1 MMSHP
6 ASASRNSP
14 SIARVAASVVL
25 AASLCFSARAV
36 TQSVFLDFTTNP
48 GNGTSTHIYTASE
61 QNSILT
67 RIQGFYS
74 SWDFSFSLTSPGG
87 TFSSVTFNAPTDF
100 NGNALVG
107 GIAQDID
114 FRNLIKNDNAR
125 VNANGL
131 LGGSGQP
138 AATSTNFVNL
148 TSFIGAHELGHLQ
161 GLRHADSWGPIGSG
175 VSTTGNK
182 NSMTPVYPGPVN
194 ATETGMHLMASPASV
209 GQTLAQAV
217 GPAFFGERED
227 VRLSFNQTGST
238 VAEQAGAHGSTA
250 TAQAITL
257 PTLTVPNTLLAGTQ
271 NFGKTFDVKAVS
283 VTGSISA
290 SGEAD
295 FYSFT
300 APAGLFEVQVIA
312 RTLPSPRTSGLD
324 SQVSVFDSLGNFV
337 NYFST
342 NATND
347 DEIEGTFDS
356 QIIDL
361 TLPTTGSYFMKVN
374 GFSTSTGGYELYA
387 YSFNVPEAG
396 SCTAALFVA
405 GFIAS
410 RRRRLPRASHAA

>member
-1 MMSHP
+1 MSHP
-6 ASASRNSP
+6 ASASRSP
-14 SIARVAASVVL
+14 QSIARVAASVVL
-25 AASLCFSARAV
+25 ATSFCFSARAV

-48 GNGTSTHIYTASE
+48 GNGTTTHIYTAGE

-87 TFSSVTFNAPTDF
+87 TFSTVTFNAPTDF
-100 NGNALVG
+100 NGNALAG

-161 GLRHADSWGPIGSG
+161 GLRHGDSWGPIGSG
-175 VSTTGNK
+175 VSTSGNK
-182 NSMTPVYPGPVN
+182 TAPNPDYPGPTT
-194 ATETGMHLMASPASV
+194 ATETGMHLMASPAST
-209 GQTLAQAV
+209 GQTLTQAV

-238 VAEQAGAHGSTA
+238 VAEQVGAHGSIGS
-250 TAQAITL
+250 AQSITL

-271 NFGKTFDVKAVS
+271 NFGKPFSVKAVS

-295 FYSFT
+295 YYSFS
-300 APAGLFEVQVIA
+300 APAGLFEVEVIA
-312 RTLPSPRTSGLD
+312 KVLPSPRTSNLD
-324 SQVSVFDSLGNFV
+324 AQISVFDSVGNFV
-337 NYFST
+337 NYFGST
-342 NATND
+342 AFND
-347 DEIEGTFDS
+347 DEFESLDS
-356 QIIDL
+356 QLIDL
-361 TLPTTGSYFMKVN
+361 NLPVTGNYFMKVN
-374 GFSTSTGGYELYA
+374 GFSTSVGGYELYA
-387 YSFNVPEAG
+387 YSINVPEAG
-396 SCTAALFVA
+396 TCGTVLLVA
-405 GFIAS
+405 GFLAS
-410 RRRRLPRASHAA
+410 RRRRRLPRRSLAA